1 MQVSMV
7 SNINKAFYPKAF
19 KKTPFYKANVS
30 FTGENTSD
38 IFEKKQEV
46 NAKTDNSNIKQNNIY
61 NDGLHLF
68 NPLSYEDININE
80 QIDIT
85 KPQKFEIKKSIL
97 WGEDEICTIEFDPK
111 KKGQLVDKKTGKPI
125 DVFIL
130 KLHDSYIDSFHFV
143 SKDFQHEYGHVEFSH
158 DMESYSEAYTKDYP
172 KENIIGDRII
182 VRWLKNEDDEH
193 IGGVGK
199 LADKVAVKYCV
210 ENNITPNIVSLAG
223 DDSHLAHYSRGKR
236 FIQPKQDSDNCQFL
250 YLWYD
255 TTDPNKALDKL
266 LKEYQRTGE
275 PVDLSPWNR
284 YHFMMYLPQDLV
296 EKYKNEDY

>member
-7 SNINKAFYPKAF
+7 SNINKALYPKVF
-19 KKTPFYKANVS
+19 KKTPFYQSNVN
-30 FTGENTSD
+30 FMGKNTSD
-38 IFEKKQEV
+38 IFEKNQ
-46 NAKTDNSNIKQNNIY
+46 DNKCVGNY
-61 NDGLHLF
+61 ADGLYIA
-68 NPLSYEDININE
+68 NPIGFYSININK

-85 KPQKFEIKKSIL
+85 KPQKFVD
-97 WGEDEICTIEFDPK
+97 DEFGWTVEFDPK
-111 KKGQLVDKKTGKPI
+111 RQGQLVDKKTGKPI

-130 KLHDSYIDSFHFV
+130 KIQDSLEEYIDSFHFV
-143 SKDFQHEYGHVEFSH
+143 SKDFQHEYGHVEFSY
-158 DMESYSEAYTKDYP
+158 DMESYSEAYTKDYS

-182 VRWLKNEDDEH
+182 VSWLKNEDDEH

-236 FIQPKQDSDNCQFL
+236 FIQPGKYSNERAFL
-250 YLWYD
+250 MGTYG
-255 TTDPNKALDKL
+255 TKDPNQVLEKL
-266 LKEYQRTGE
+266 LKKSKQTGE
-275 PVDLSPWNR
+275 KIDLSDWNE
-284 YHFMMYLPQDLV
+284 YYFMMYLPQDLV

>member
-1 MQVSMV
+1 MQVSMI
-7 SNINKAFYPKAF
+7 SNINK
-19 KKTPFYKANVS
+19 TSVS
-30 FTGENTSD
+30 QNFGKFNNISFLRRTTAD
-38 IFEKKQEV
+38 VFEKQQI
-46 NAKTDNSNIKQNNIY
+46 SNTVIKGEQKNNYI
-61 NDGLHLF
+61 DGLHLY
-68 NPLSYEDININE
+68 NPLGYYPIDIDTP
-80 QIDIT
+80 IDIT
-85 KPQKFEIKKSIL
+85 KPQKFEIKKKKF
-97 WGEDEICTIEFDPK
+97 WGGYNASCKVEFDPK

-143 SKDFQHEYGHVEFSH
+143 SKDFQHEYGHVEFSY
-158 DMESYSEAYTKDYP
+158 DMEAYSEAYTKDYS

-182 VRWLKNEDDEH
+182 VSWLKNEDDEH

-236 FIQPKQDSDNCQFL
+236 FIQPGKYSNERAFL
-250 YLWYD
+250 MGTYG
-255 TTDPNKALDKL
+255 TKDPNQVLEKL
-266 LKEYQRTGE
+266 LKKSKQTGE
-275 PVDLSPWNR
+275 KIDLSDWNE
-284 YHFMMYLPQDLV
+284 YYFMMYLPQDLV